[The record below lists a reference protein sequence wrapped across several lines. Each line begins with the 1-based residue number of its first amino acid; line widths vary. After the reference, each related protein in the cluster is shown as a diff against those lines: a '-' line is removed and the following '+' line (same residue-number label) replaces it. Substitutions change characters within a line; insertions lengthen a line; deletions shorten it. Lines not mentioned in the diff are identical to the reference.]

1 MALNPD
7 ITGRGSKDIKYK
19 GFFIAKY
26 MKYDKEDDDKNLYS
40 IWDDE
45 EGLLI
50 PIYVERQ
57 LYMFNINRETCKQ
70 MFKNLL
76 DEEIGEALKDMK
88 EKEIFNDVLSK
99 TRKRKG
105 E

>member
-7 ITGRGSKDIKYK
+7 ITGRGTKDIKYK

-26 MKYDKEDDDKNLYS
+26 MKYDKDDDKNLYS

>member
-1 MALNPD
+1 
-7 ITGRGSKDIKYK
+7 
-19 GFFIAKY
+19 
-26 MKYDKEDDDKNLYS
+26 
-40 IWDDE
+40 
-45 EGLLI
+45 
-50 PIYVERQ
+50 
-57 LYMFNINRETCKQ
+57 MFNINRETCKQ

-76 DEEIGEALKDMK
+76 DGEIGEALKDMK

>member
-26 MKYDKEDDDKNLYS
+26 MKYDKDDDKNLYS